1 MNNSGVREF
10 AGLPAAGG
18 SALGPCCRFRYSGA
32 KRSRRQGSVSD
43 ESKLLDL
50 ALARSSEQIAALV
63 RNSDE
68 LGAEILEFQELL
80 LEDDSILDPVRKQI
94 AGGTA
99 ADDAWQAVLNSEIE
113 DYASSE
119 GEYMAARATDLT
131 DLRDRVLN
139 AMSEGTDKSGEPR
152 KGDIVVAEDIGP
164 SVLIEWIGAD
174 KISGIA
180 LSAGSKTAHTAIVAR
195 SHGIP
200 MAVGVTGMDELQD
213 RGIVLV
219 DGDNGTVAHG
229 DANELS
235 NLQRDK
241 VARQQE
247 EQAIEAEYSRLKA
260 RTRSGRA
267 VKVLIN
273 VEDPDAL
280 DELNPEIC
288 DGVGLFRTEFLFM
301 GGTLPSEEIQYE
313 AYKRMVL
320 WAGGRPVT
328 IRTLDAGG
336 DKPIAGIT
344 ADGESNPFLGQ
355 RGLRLSLA
363 NPDQF
368 RMQLRALSRAAALG
382 PVKVM
387 LPMVTI
393 PLELSSAADHLDAV
407 LKELEEEDAQFD
419 RPALG
424 IMVETPAAA
433 LTAADWSAE
442 FYSIGSN
449 DLVQYVTACARD
461 NPNLVAL
468 ASPSNP
474 AVLDLIKRTVDA
486 GRFRGVEVSICG
498 EMASD
503 PKYVHTLLGL
513 GLDTLSVTA
522 NYAGR
527 VKHAISTFDD
537 GP

>member
-1 MNNSGVREF
+1 MNNNGVREYS
-10 AGLPAAGG
+10 GLPAAGG
-18 SALGPCCRFRYSGA
+18 SALGPCCRFQYSGVR
-32 KRSRRQGSVSD
+32 RSRGQGSVSD
-43 ESKLLDL
+43 ESALLDR
-50 ALARSSEQIAALV
+50 ALARSAEQIAELI

-80 LEDDSILDPVRKQI
+80 LEDDSILDPVREQI
-94 AGGTA
+94 AAGKA
-99 ADDAWQAVLNSEIE
+99 ADDAWQEVLNSEIE

-119 GEYMAARATDLT
+119 GEYMAARATDLK

-139 AMSEGTDKSGEPR
+139 SMSDGSDKSGEPR
-152 KGDIVVAEDIGP
+152 KGDVIVAEDIGP
-164 SVLIEWIGAD
+164 SVLIGWIGAG

-180 LSAGSKTAHTAIVAR
+180 LSAGSATAHAAIVAR

-200 MAVGVTGMDELQD
+200 MAVGVLGMDEVQD
-213 RGIVLV
+213 RSIVLV
-219 DGDNGTVAHG
+219 DGDDGTVAHG
-229 DANELS
+229 DVDELS
-235 NLQRDK
+235 KLQRDK
-241 VARQQE
+241 LVRQE
-247 EQAIEAEYSRLKA
+247 EARAIEAQYSTVKA
-260 RTRSGRA
+260 QTRSGRA

-273 VEDPDAL
+273 VEDPDVL
-280 DELNPEIC
+280 GELNPEIC

-301 GGTLPSEEIQYE
+301 GGALPSEEVQYD
-313 AYKRMVL
+313 AYRRMVL
-320 WAGGRPVT
+320 WADGRPVT

-336 DKPIAGIT
+336 DKPIAEIT
-344 ADGESNPFLGQ
+344 VDGESNPFLGQ

-363 NPDQF
+363 NPEHF
-368 RMQLRALSRAAALG
+368 RVQLRALLRAAALG
-382 PVKVM
+382 PVKIM

-393 PLELSSAADHLDAV
+393 PSELSSASDHLNAV
-407 LKELEEEDAQFD
+407 LKELEEEGARFD

-433 LTAADWSAE
+433 LTAADWAAD

-461 NPNLVAL
+461 NPNLAAL

-474 AVLDLIKRTVDA
+474 AVLELIKRTVDA
-486 GRFRGVEVSICG
+486 GKSRGVEVSICG

-503 PKYVHTLLGL
+503 PKFVHTLLEL
-513 GLDTLSVTA
+513 GLDTLSVSA

>member
-1 MNNSGVREF
+1 MNNGGVREF
-10 AGLPAAGG
+10 VGLPAAGG
-18 SALGPCCRFRYSGA
+18 SALGPCRRFQYSGI

-43 ESKLLDL
+43 ESKLLDR
-50 ALARSSEQIAALV
+50 ALARSAEQIAALV

-80 LEDDSILDPVRKQI
+80 LEDDSILEPVRKRI
-94 AGGTA
+94 ADGKA
-99 ADDAWQAVLNSEIE
+99 ADDAWQAVLNSEIK

-139 AMSEGTDKSGEPR
+139 AMSEGADKSGEPR
-152 KGDIVVAEDIGP
+152 KGDIIVAEDIGP
-164 SVLIEWIGAD
+164 SILIEWIGAD

-180 LSAGSKTAHTAIVAR
+180 LSAGSATAHTAIVAR

-200 MAVGVTGMDELQD
+200 MAVGVSGMNELQD
-213 RGIVLV
+213 RSVVLV
-219 DGDNGTVAHG
+219 DGDNGTLAHG

-235 NLQRDK
+235 KLQRDK

-247 EQAIEAEYSRLKA
+247 EQAIEAEYLRLKA

-280 DELNPEIC
+280 DDLNPEIC

-301 GGTLPSEEIQYE
+301 GGTLPSEEVQYE

-320 WAGGRPVT
+320 WADGRPVT

-363 NPDQF
+363 NPEQF
-368 RMQLRALSRAAALG
+368 RIQLRALSRTASLG

-387 LPMVTI
+387 LPMATI
-393 PLELSSAADHLDAV
+393 PSELSSAADHLNAV
-407 LKELEEEDAQFD
+407 LKELEEEDTQFD

-433 LTAADWSAE
+433 LTAADWAAE

-461 NPNLVAL
+461 NPNLAAL

-474 AVLDLIKRTVDA
+474 AVLELIKRTVDA
-486 GRFRGVEVSICG
+486 GRSRGVEVSICG

-503 PKYVHTLLGL
+503 PKYVHTLLEL
-513 GLDTLSVTA
+513 GLDTLSVSA

-537 GP
+537 GA

>member
-1 MNNSGVREF
+1 MINGGVREF
-10 AGLPAAGG
+10 VGLPAAGG

-80 LEDDSILDPVRKQI
+80 LEDDSILDPVRKRI
-94 AGGTA
+94 AAGEA
-99 ADDAWQAVLNSEIE
+99 ADDAWQAALNSEIE

-139 AMSEGTDKSGEPR
+139 AMSEGTDKSREPR
-152 KGDIVVAEDIGP
+152 QGDIVVAEDIGP

-180 LSAGSKTAHTAIVAR
+180 LSAGSATAHTAIVAR

-235 NLQRDK
+235 KLQRDK

-247 EQAIEAEYSRLKA
+247 EQAIEAEYARLKA

-344 ADGESNPFLGQ
+344 VVGESNPFLGQ
-355 RGLRLSLA
+355 RGLRLSLV

-393 PLELSSAADHLDAV
+393 PSELSSAADHLDAV
-407 LKELEEEDAQFD
+407 LKELEKEDAQFD

-468 ASPSNP
+468 ASPSSP
-474 AVLDLIKRTVDA
+474 AVLELIKRTVDA
-486 GRFRGVEVSICG
+486 GRSRGVEVSICG

-522 NYAGR
+522 NYAGL